1 MKDAVLIKSYQ
12 SGITLLMR
20 EDASLE
26 EILQELA
33 VKFTE
38 AKNFFGTSTM
48 ALSMEGREVTE
59 VEEIRIL
66 DTIRKNSNVRI
77 ACIVGH
83 DETTNKNFIKA
94 LQHMEK
100 KLSTRGRGGSS
111 TREPS
116 KNREVIETENSIV
129 VLGDVYPGSAVISAG
144 NIIILGG
151 LYGEAY
157 AGGSGR
163 EDCYIVA
170 LEMEPERLKIGDFK
184 YKTNAKQSKWGI
196 RPKVQPKIA
205 HLKNGKIVF
214 DPLTKELLGTF

>member
-100 KLSTRGRGGSS
+100 KLSTGDEGQFYKGPMVLALAGDSTMTKFDFATVYLQGFIFTRTTFVRNVLQGSS
-111 TREPS
+111 
-116 KNREVIETENSIV
+116 
-129 VLGDVYPGSAVISAG
+129 PGPA
-144 NIIILGG
+144 
-151 LYGEAY
+151 
-157 AGGSGR
+157 
-163 EDCYIVA
+163 
-170 LEMEPERLKIGDFK
+170 P
-184 YKTNAKQSKWGI
+184 
-196 RPKVQPKIA
+196 
-205 HLKNGKIVF
+205 
-214 DPLTKELLGTF
+214 

>member
-1 MKDAVLIKSYQ
+1 MKDAVLIKSFPN
-12 SGITLLMR
+12 GITLLMR
-20 EDASLE
+20 EDVSME
-26 EILQELA
+26 EILQELT

-38 AKNFFGTSTM
+38 ARNFFGSSTM
-48 ALSMEGREVTE
+48 ALSMEGRKVTE
-59 VEEIRIL
+59 AEEILIL
-66 DTIRKNSNVRI
+66 DTIRVNSNVRI

-83 DETTNKNFIKA
+83 DDDTNKNFIKA
-94 LQHMEK
+94 LQHMDK
-100 KLSTRGRGGSS
+100 KLSGTEGGQFYKG
-111 TREPS
+111 TL

-129 VLGDVYPGSAVISAG
+129 VLGDVYPGSAVFSAG

-157 AGGSGR
+157 AGGDGR
-163 EDCYIVA
+163 EDAYIVA

-184 YKTNAKQSKWGI
+184 YKTNAKQLKWGI
-196 RPKVQPKIA
+196 HPKVQPKIA

>member
-100 KLSTRGRGGSS
+100 KLSTGDEGQFYKG
-111 TREPS
+111 TL

-214 DPLTKELLGTF
+214 DPLTKVLLGAF

>member
-1 MKDAVLIKSYQ
+1 
-12 SGITLLMR
+12 MR

-100 KLSTRGRGGSS
+100 KLSTRSDISRIFRRSFATWQELFLRKKCFIFIPSPSYAFRKIPVTFVQKDTPFSKSRNGISFPS
-111 TREPS
+111 TRS
-116 KNREVIETENSIV
+116 TTLR
-129 VLGDVYPGSAVISAG
+129 
-144 NIIILGG
+144 
-151 LYGEAY
+151 
-157 AGGSGR
+157 
-163 EDCYIVA
+163 
-170 LEMEPERLKIGDFK
+170 
-184 YKTNAKQSKWGI
+184 
-196 RPKVQPKIA
+196 
-205 HLKNGKIVF
+205 
-214 DPLTKELLGTF
+214 

>member
-94 LQHMEK
+94 LQHMAVLQGNPQK
-100 KLSTRGRGGSS
+100 PGSH
-111 TREPS
+111 R
-116 KNREVIETENSIV
+116 NREQHRGPGGC
-129 VLGDVYPGSAVISAG
+129 LPGQCGD
-144 NIIILGG
+144 LRRQHHH
-151 LYGEAY
+151 
-157 AGGSGR
+157 SGR
-163 EDCYIVA
+163 TVRGSLCGRIWQR
-170 LEMEPERLKIGDFK
+170 RLL
-184 YKTNAKQSKWGI
+184 YCSA
-196 RPKVQPKIA
+196 
-205 HLKNGKIVF
+205 
-214 DPLTKELLGTF
+214 

>member
-77 ACIVGH
+77 ACIVGDQSSSYAH
-83 DETTNKNFIKA
+83 AGFHLTGRNNRSIIASLYVDENKTKGNGN
-94 LQHMEK
+94 LYE
-100 KLSTRGRGGSS
+100 LR
-111 TREPS
+111 
-116 KNREVIETENSIV
+116 KNKR
-129 VLGDVYPGSAVISAG
+129 
-144 NIIILGG
+144 
-151 LYGEAY
+151 
-157 AGGSGR
+157 
-163 EDCYIVA
+163 
-170 LEMEPERLKIGDFK
+170 
-184 YKTNAKQSKWGI
+184 
-196 RPKVQPKIA
+196 
-205 HLKNGKIVF
+205 
-214 DPLTKELLGTF
+214 

>member
-1 MKDAVLIKSYQ
+1 MNAKCGTSDIKKMKDAVLIKSYQ

-100 KLSTRGRGGSS
+100 KLSTGDEGQFYKG
-111 TREPS
+111 TL

-144 NIIILGG
+144 NIIILGLCG
-151 LYGEAY
+151 RIWQRRLLYCSA
-157 AGGSGR
+157 
-163 EDCYIVA
+163 
-170 LEMEPERLKIGDFK
+170 
-184 YKTNAKQSKWGI
+184 
-196 RPKVQPKIA
+196 
-205 HLKNGKIVF
+205 
-214 DPLTKELLGTF
+214 

>member
-100 KLSTRGRGGSS
+100 KLSTGDEGQFYKG
-111 TREPS
+111 TL

-129 VLGDVYPGSAVISAG
+129 APRHTATRRT
-144 NIIILGG
+144 
-151 LYGEAY
+151 LYAKTSIHHC
-157 AGGSGR
+157 SGF
-163 EDCYIVA
+163 
-170 LEMEPERLKIGDFK
+170 P
-184 YKTNAKQSKWGI
+184 
-196 RPKVQPKIA
+196 IA
-205 HLKNGKIVF
+205 HRAV
-214 DPLTKELLGTF
+214 PVAVPHRQ